1 MLLDAALRPP
11 SAAPARLPRWEPGFE
26 PCYLAFLAIALLLT
40 IAVASTD
47 FTADAS
53 LFGGLLQMAVMLISA
68 VLLRRLGFSR
78 LGGGIEAVVLLTGF
92 SVCAALM
99 SLLLAA
105 TALPLADPLL
115 AQADHA
121 LFGASIWVDLV
132 AIARAWPT
140 AMAWLSIIY
149 DTLTIQ
155 PLLLI
160 VALLAVHARARLSAF
175 LFAWMI
181 ALAVTLAIAP
191 FAPAVAVYLHFGV
204 GRESIPGL
212 RLHVAWEHV
221 ETLFAVRSG
230 ALRHLGMNSLFGIV
244 TFPSFHAAGA
254 VLLAWGFH
262 GVPLLRWPFHAL
274 NAALFVS
281 AIFVG
286 GHYIVDLIAG
296 SAIAIVALLL
306 ASWIAK
312 HRQKSACDKRT
323 PDVITFPYKT
333 GLFLIN

>member
-1 MLLDAALRPP
+1 MLLDAALRSP
-11 SAAPARLPRWEPGFE
+11 SVAPARLPRWEPGFE
-26 PCYLAFLAIALLLT
+26 PCYLAFLGITLLLT

-68 VLLRRLGFSR
+68 VLLRRFGFSR
-78 LGGGIEAVVLLTGF
+78 LGGGIEAAALLTGF

-99 SLLLAA
+99 SLVLAA

-121 LFGASIWVDLV
+121 LFGRKIWVELV
-132 AIARAWPT
+132 VIARAWPT

-149 DTLTIQ
+149 DTLTLQ

-160 VALLAVHARARLSAF
+160 AALLAVRARARLSAF
-175 LFAWMI
+175 LLAWMI
-181 ALAVTLAIAP
+181 ALALTLAIAP
-191 FAPAVAVYLHFGV
+191 FAPAVAAYLHFGV
-204 GRESIPGL
+204 GRESISGL
-212 RLHVAWEHV
+212 RLHVAWDHV

-230 ALRHLGMNSLFGIV
+230 ALRHLGMDSLFGII

-254 VLLAWGFH
+254 VLLGWGFH

-296 SAIAIVALLL
+296 LAIAIVALLL
-306 ASWIAK
+306 ASWIGK
-312 HRQKSACDKRT
+312 RGLKSGRDERT
-323 PDVITFPYKT
+323 R
-333 GLFLIN
+333 LIN